1 MKIKVQEKSINPNT
15 FVGGWYIDKGLCEE
29 IIHYYKYNQKYSKAG
44 LVGNDKIKPDVKES
58 NDLRISFGNFDN
70 VIGVYRAVLQSILIK
85 YMEKFPPSSHC
96 EAFDIK
102 ENFNIQH
109 YPKGGGFKEWHCE
122 STGTSSQFHRHLV
135 FMTYLNDVEN
145 GGTEFLYQNEL
156 NQKDAEQGLTLIW
169 PAHWT
174 HTHKG
179 IVSDQQE
186 KYIITGW
193 YNFTD
198 IYQLGGNR

>member
-1 MKIKVQEKSINPNT
+1 
-15 FVGGWYIDKGLCEE
+15 
-29 IIHYYKYNQKYSKAG
+29 
-44 LVGNDKIKPDVKES
+44 
-58 NDLRISFGNFDN
+58 
-70 VIGVYRAVLQSILIK
+70 
-85 YMEKFPPSSHC
+85 
-96 EAFDIK
+96 
-102 ENFNIQH
+102 
-109 YPKGGGFKEWHCE
+109 
-122 STGTSSQFHRHLV
+122 
-135 FMTYLNDVEN
+135 MTYLNDVKN

-179 IVSDQQE
+179 IISDEQE

-198 IYQLGGNR
+198 IYQLGANR